1 MIPLNPMFMNGVQNP
16 FSNFQNFQQQ
26 FNSFA
31 QNFQQQNQGVNPQ
44 QLVQGMLNNGQMS
57 QQQFNQCR
65 MMANQI
71 TGMNF

>member
-1 MIPLNPMFMNGVQNP
+1 MIPLNPMFVNRAQNP
-16 FSNFQNFQQQ
+16 FSNFQIFQQQ

-31 QNFQQQNQGVNPQ
+31 QTFQQQNQGVNPQ